1 MTTEGRFELLRSAS
15 KETMSNPYE
24 LTPSLSVIHREI
36 PPEILPGEVLGR
48 MPKRCHVMGQLL
60 SPYVT
65 GEYGTRYGVTAYR
78 KRRGDLSI
86 IPFGS
91 NPHVRLLMPAT
102 FFMVFIET
110 SFLESLLVEDA
121 DSFSSADVQTTVGT
135 RDAASAAILSLLWK
149 EAKEGAPTGRLY
161 SDSLLNALSLRL
173 AVISKCSRRVISR
186 RQQSAL
192 PGPQLRRVKDMIE
205 SHLHENL
212 SLARI
217 ARVVDYSPSNFQR
230 VFRAATGQTA
240 HQYVLETRLIKAQ
253 ELLHR
258 RSPSL
263 VEIAAQ
269 CGFSSQSHMT
279 DVFRSRL
286 GITPASFRRQTLG
299 KLC

>member
-1 MTTEGRFELLRSAS
+1 
-15 KETMSNPYE
+15 
-24 LTPSLSVIHREI
+24 
-36 PPEILPGEVLGR
+36 
-48 MPKRCHVMGQLL
+48 
-60 SPYVT
+60 
-65 GEYGTRYGVTAYR
+65 
-78 KRRGDLSI
+78 
-86 IPFGS
+86 
-91 NPHVRLLMPAT
+91 MPAT

-110 SFLESLLVEDA
+110 SFLESLLVETV
-121 DSFSSADVQTTVGT
+121 DSSSSAEVRMTVGT

-149 EAKEGAPTGRLY
+149 EAQEGAPTGRLY

-173 AVISKCSRRVISR
+173 AVINKFSRRMNSH

-192 PGPQLRRVKDMIE
+192 PGPQLRRVKEMIE

-212 SLARI
+212 SLTRI

-240 HQYVLETRLIKAQ
+240 HQYVLETRLLKAQ
-253 ELLHR
+253 ELLQR

-263 VEIAAQ
+263 AEIAAQ

-286 GITPASFRRQTLG
+286 GITPACFRRQTLG
-299 KLC
+299 KLV